1 MFKKL
6 GVKALPTFKVLVDGE
21 VNGSIEGSNEFPKL
35 EPLIHEAMRVAATKS
50 GPTAPKKTTTMPWK
64 KTTTAATATPKK
76 TATAAPKKDKFPV
89 TPFPENNKVTKR
101 WFAKWEL

>member
-1 MFKKL
+1 MKNSNRDMFKKL

-50 GPTAPKKTTTMPWK
+50 GPTAPKKTTTMP
-64 KTTTAATATPKK
+64 
-76 TATAAPKKDKFPV
+76 
-89 TPFPENNKVTKR
+89 
-101 WFAKWEL
+101 